1 VPTAVIDG
9 GHASLAP
16 PYRAAGHVQPTECS
30 DMQEGGSTQRCAIPF
45 QIMLKDSTAL
55 RHRRAAHFNFANKI
69 KRIKALNNDQ
79 RILTWQNALSM
90 VRAALEGDG
99 ALFSGNCSVF
109 RVSEYE

>member
-1 VPTAVIDG
+1 MREDG
-9 GHASLAP
+9 P
-16 PYRAAGHVQPTECS
+16 
-30 DMQEGGSTQRCAIPF
+30 TQRRGITC
-45 QIMLKDSTAL
+45 QIMLKDATAL
-55 RHRRAAHFNFANKI
+55 RHRRAAQLIFSNKI
-69 KRIKALNNDQ
+69 KRIKALNSDQ